1 MVLSRHKSRKHS
13 YMLRDFKNEIVKR
26 TEFTSKNDLSEESAD
41 EWSSDLHCEAGVVT
55 ENLEEAVVKNLAL
68 VLLTLD
74 IFSHVPT
81 IAIDNLIKGLH
92 FLFTTSALPLTNSL
106 TLAVLKEHNIEVSAS
121 LVNELCT
128 VLYTEN
134 PLLKSIAKGG
144 SLETTF
150 KRKKF
155 YYEKFN
161 VVEPEEYVL
170 EEKTKK
176 TFQYIPLLKLLEQ

>member
-1 MVLSRHKSRKHS
+1 MILLK
-13 YMLRDFKNEIVKR
+13 
-26 TEFTSKNDLSEESAD
+26 
-41 EWSSDLHCEAGVVT
+41 
-55 ENLEEAVVKNLAL
+55 LEV
-68 VLLTLD
+68 
-74 IFSHVPT
+74 FSHVPT
-81 IAIDNLIKGLH
+81 SAIDNLLEGLH

-128 VLYTEN
+128 ALYTGN
-134 PLLKSIAKGG
+134 PLLRSIAKGG

-161 VVEPEEYVL
+161 VVELEEYVL

-176 TFQYIPLLKLLEQ
+176 PFQYIPLLKLLEQLLQREDIVGKLVENYKRSHSNSQLLTCFQDGENQKNNFFFQVKSSEFHYAYILMILKCATH